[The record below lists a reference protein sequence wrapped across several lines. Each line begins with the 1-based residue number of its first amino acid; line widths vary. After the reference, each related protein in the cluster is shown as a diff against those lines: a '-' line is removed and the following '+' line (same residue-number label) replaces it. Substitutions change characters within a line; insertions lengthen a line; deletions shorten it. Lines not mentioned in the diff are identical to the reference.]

1 VPPYVIDASTW
12 IRLWR
17 NHPPDIFG
25 HLWEQLDAS
34 VAAGEVIS
42 PEEALRELERGSDDL
57 AETLAGRSGLA
68 GLFAPLDEALMAAV
82 STVLTV
88 LPDLVDENSERN
100 RADPFVVALA
110 RLRGGTVVTDERFRR
125 GPTGRPRIPDACAH
139 LGIECLDW
147 FGFLRAVGWRL

>member
-1 VPPYVIDASTW
+1 MPPYVIDASIW

-17 NHPPDIFG
+17 NHPPDVFT
-25 HLWEQLDAS
+25 HLWDQLDAS

-42 PEEALRELERGSDDL
+42 PEEVLRELERGSDDL
-57 AETLAGRSGLA
+57 AETLACRPGLA
-68 GLFAPLDEALMAAV
+68 GLFVPLDEAVMVAV
-82 STVLTV
+82 GAVLTA
-88 LPDLVDENSERN
+88 LPDLVDENAERN

-110 RLRGGTVVTDERFRR
+110 RVRGGAVVTGDRPRG

-139 LGIECLDW
+139 FGVECLDW